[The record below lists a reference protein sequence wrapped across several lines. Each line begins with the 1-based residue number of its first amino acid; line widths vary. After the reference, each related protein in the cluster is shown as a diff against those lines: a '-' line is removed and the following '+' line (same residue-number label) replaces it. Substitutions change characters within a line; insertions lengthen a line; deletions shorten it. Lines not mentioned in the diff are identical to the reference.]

1 MAEARCS
8 VSEFRA
14 AVGDNVLRPEASAS
28 RGSLAIV
35 LANEFPESFR
45 WLQEVTASARK
56 CIRLEYTAPDHV
68 DAQVQRVF
76 GDLQELKKRLLYENF
91 YFRIMEMELETT
103 AEVLELAKTSAD
115 WRIVLFFSF
124 LDPELPQ
131 FEQEFD
137 YALNLLA
144 ANSTAIADGTSKL
157 GYSFEAVIAS
167 MAA

>member
-1 MAEARCS
+1 M
-8 VSEFRA
+8 SEFRA
-14 AVGDNVLRPEASAS
+14 AVSDSLLQPEVVTS
-28 RGSLAIV
+28 RGSLAIL

-56 CIRLEYTAPDHV
+56 CIRLGYTAPDHV

-76 GDLQELKKRLLYENF
+76 DDLQELKKRLLYENF
-91 YFRIMEMELETT
+91 YFRIMELELESTP
-103 AEVLELAKTSAD
+103 EVLELAKTSAD
-115 WRIVLFFSF
+115 WRVVLFFSF

-157 GYSFEAVIAS
+157 GYSFEAIIAA

>member
-1 MAEARCS
+1 M
-8 VSEFRA
+8 SEFCA
-14 AVGDNVLRPEASAS
+14 AVSDNVLRPEVVTS

-56 CIRLEYTAPDHV
+56 CIRMGYTAPDQV
-68 DAQVQRVF
+68 DEQVQRVF
-76 GDLQELKKRLLYENF
+76 ADLQELKKRLLHENF
-91 YFRIMEMELETT
+91 YFRIMELELESTP
-103 AEVLELAKTSAD
+103 EVLELAKTSAD

-124 LDPELPQ
+124 LDAELPQ

-144 ANSTAIADGTSKL
+144 ANSTAITNGISKL
-157 GYSFEAVIAS
+157 GNSFEGVIAA